1 MITIMRCP
9 NCPCNDIT
17 TANVLSSGHSVF
29 DYVTSFFEA
38 LFCTCVDIPHRVGV
52 RLPLCNFLGG
62 LDFLSYRLWCPARL
76 VVKDNRRRGDGG
88 VPLWRGEVPFQVIIF
103 CTASA
108 AFQTTAHAARVA
120 AADIQL
126 FLDPVQSAHFGPFPE
141 RVLVYHVI
149 EILLTWKHLWTFSKK
164 KCFINYEWYTSSL
177 VFGTDPALTV
187 RYSEIATFYHAK
199 CQCLQ

>member
-108 AFQTTAHAARVA
+108 AFQATAHAARVA

-141 RVLVYHVI
+141 RVLV
-149 EILLTWKHLWTFSKK
+149 
-164 KCFINYEWYTSSL
+164 
-177 VFGTDPALTV
+177 
-187 RYSEIATFYHAK
+187 
-199 CQCLQ
+199 